1 MKVGTSA
8 IIGIYD
14 EGVIEAIKTEHGGE
28 PEYTGAL
35 LNACYNTIEDVK
47 KLMSIGNIYILR
59 QHLDTSKLIFD
70 FLSDE
75 NKKKLYEKANTTVPL
90 EVVDKYFCEKEKMYK
105 YLSDISLKTGSGR
118 SAIMTEL
125 KTAFLS
131 FDYAYLYDVKNKR
144 WVTFEW
150 YGWECLIDYKVLA
163 GRLRKAGVIKSRG
176 EHLCSL
182 TTCMGKMCQNDL
194 EFRKTAHHDF
204 INKAIEIFEA
214 AAGQPIHKTKIKYP
228 RLDMFPSIKT
238 LEDQEC
244 ENMCG
249 EEIYISSDIEEA
261 VEGLAYLKF
270 IKSCTHDN
278 TKYCLGY
285 NLLKLYNL
293 YVGEDR
299 YCNVTIEYDDGE
311 KLFSKGKRVSINIQC
326 IRLLLIKEIKEF

>member
-47 KLMSIGNIYILR
+47 KLIGIGHIYLLR

-131 FDYAYLYDVKNKR
+131 FDYAYIYDVTSKG
-144 WVTFEW
+144 WITFEW

-194 EFRKTAHHDF
+194 EFRKTAHYDF

-214 AAGQPIHKTKIKYP
+214 AAGQSIYRTKIKYP
-228 RLDMFPSIKT
+228 SNDMFPSIKT
-238 LEDQEC
+238 LEELEC

-249 EEIYISSDIEEA
+249 EEIFISSDIEEA

-270 IKSCTHDN
+270 IKSNTRYN
-278 TKYCLGY
+278 TKYCIGY

-299 YCNVTIEYDDGE
+299 YCDVTIEYDDGE
-311 KLFSKGKRVSINIQC
+311 KLFSKGKRVSIDIQC
-326 IRLLLIKEIKEF
+326 IRQLIIKEKRFF